1 MSIRE
6 IFESSLDVIEGIN
19 FKLFAVALL
28 YIEDIDDDDNIEH
41 LEPIEILDK
50 RIIRDFF
57 QEELNKIIA

>member
-1 MSIRE
+1 MSISE

-41 LEPIEILDK
+41 LEPIKILDK

-57 QEELNKIIA
+57 QEELNKIIT